1 VAIAALPSVSGA
13 ARPGWPRPPER
24 DPVATAPPPR
34 ARRRGPAGAAPD
46 AAPIDVDVLWEEL
59 GGPAPPARA
68 RFRPYVF
75 GGAVP
80 LAPPSGVVH
89 DAYAMAMRRPA
100 RPPRVDLLAV

>member
-1 VAIAALPSVSGA
+1 MVGVWRSSQSHPSAART
-13 ARPGWPRPPER
+13 RPGWPRPPER

-34 ARRRGPAGAAPD
+34 ARRSGPPAPD
-46 AAPIDVDVLWEEL
+46 PIDVDVLWEEL
-59 GGPAPPARA
+59 DAPTAPARA

-89 DAYAMAMRRPA
+89 DAYATAMRRPA